1 MLYGINS
8 SNHCGHQGLLYFI
21 KFQKQGGGCPPL
33 GTNYMIL
40 VTSVRETFIDTWK
53 YIQPLLSST
62 LAKYICNVYTIIS
75 NEWHSTWSISSF
87 VMRSLLSFSNIFQE
101 ANTRWSFWL
110 QWEKINWVGYPWNIL
125 DELVVTEGPK
135 TFADWVWHSTLLRD
149 LLFVLY
155 VRTCRTGFFDHQ
167 QSYQKI
173 ALRKFLTLD
182 SWVLLQIFCRKKLS
196 FFADSKSSLRT
207 AFHVLQSDLILLDIT
222 KKLALLPPQHRVTYL
237 SFLIHPRK
245 KIMPEVFEKA
255 KILNLRWQ
263 TVGQH
268 GKYYLKYWFQGIS
281 RNLNPLR
288 GCVL

>member
-1 MLYGINS
+1 
-8 SNHCGHQGLLYFI
+8 
-21 KFQKQGGGCPPL
+21 
-33 GTNYMIL
+33 
-40 VTSVRETFIDTWK
+40 
-53 YIQPLLSST
+53 
-62 LAKYICNVYTIIS
+62 
-75 NEWHSTWSISSF
+75 
-87 VMRSLLSFSNIFQE
+87 MRSLLSFSNIFQE

-222 KKLALLPPQHRVTYL
+222 KKKCPSPSTTQSNIPT
-237 SFLIHPRK
+237 FLNSPWEK
-245 KIMPEVFEKA
+245 KSCQMSLKRQKSSI
-255 KILNLRWQ
+255 W
-263 TVGQH
+263 G
-268 GKYYLKYWFQGIS
+268 GKQ
-281 RNLNPLR
+281 
-288 GCVL
+288 CVNMVNFT